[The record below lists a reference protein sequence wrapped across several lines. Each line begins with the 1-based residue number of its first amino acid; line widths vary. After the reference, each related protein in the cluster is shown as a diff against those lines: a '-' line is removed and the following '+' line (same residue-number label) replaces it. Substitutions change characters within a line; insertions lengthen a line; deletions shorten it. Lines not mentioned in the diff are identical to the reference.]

1 MVKIFAAAVLL
12 RQVTWVVQSVRI
24 ASPVGPSCAVVNL
37 SCTIHVL
44 KSAWRQISVRPV
56 SADSRV
62 VWIKYIDVS
71 ENVSVSAVLYGVSD
85 KLTALLL
92 FCFFYLWRLKW
103 MYIVY
108 SQLVPH
114 REKFSCIRKII
125 LLILCRETVV
135 VWCENRKVH
144 LNSVCSKMQSFY

>member
-71 ENVSVSAVLYGVSD
+71 ENVSVSAVNVSVSAVLYGVSD
-85 KLTALLL
+85 KSTALLL
-92 FCFFYLWRLKW
+92 FCFFTF
-103 MYIVY
+103 
-108 SQLVPH
+108 
-114 REKFSCIRKII
+114 ED
-125 LLILCRETVV
+125 
-135 VWCENRKVH
+135 
-144 LNSVCSKMQSFY
+144 